1 MVRAQNGQNMSDEV
15 KKSKSDGTSVCREN
29 KTNGSDFW
37 FQQKGT
43 DHAVLYISKKY
54 VNDYLGKTT

>member
-1 MVRAQNGQNMSDEV
+1 MSDEV
-15 KKSKSDGTSVCREN
+15 KKSKSDGTSVCGEN